1 MKWLLDHTIKWRT
14 KQVKRFN
21 LAICVKKKYKKKK
34 KSESFNF
41 PLTLF
46 ELKTVGGVTFVSLTT
61 RVTDAHAL
69 VAVNYSCV
77 WVFNTVL
84 FTFIV
89 N

>member
-1 MKWLLDHTIKWRT
+1 M
-14 KQVKRFN
+14 
-21 LAICVKKKYKKKK
+21 KKKYKKK

-69 VAVNYSCV
+69 VAVNYSCM

-84 FTFIV
+84 FMFIV